1 MEQHFLDVLKR
12 HAGLTGQA
20 GRISADLEAAC
31 LRLADALGGVEPS
44 VRQEL
49 LALVQPR
56 VVALLGRMD
65 APEAN
70 AAPAQANP
78 DDAAGGPERRNG
90 MPPQDE
96 AQGPQPMKL
105 TPELLEWYR
114 QNTNMEEM
122 IAQLREVQETG
133 GLELEDF
140 LPELE
145 KEFGLDE

>member
-12 HAGLTGQA
+12 HAANLTGQA
-20 GRISADLEAAC
+20 DRIAADLEAAC

-49 LALVQPR
+49 LALVQPC
-56 VVALLGRMD
+56 VAALLGRRE
-65 APEAN
+65 APEAA
-70 AAPAQANP
+70 AAPE
-78 DDAAGGPERRNG
+78 GRNG
-90 MPPQDE
+90 APAPEQTS
-96 AQGPQPMKL
+96 GPQPMKL